1 MTEFEK
7 AIEIKGLDFSFDTSL
22 VLEDINLDVMP
33 NDFMAVVGP
42 NGSGKTTLLKIVL
55 GLLKPNKGSVQVL
68 GITPSQA
75 SPMVGYV
82 PQYTIF
88 DLSFPVKVID
98 VVLMGRLGSN
108 RMMGRFKRED
118 IESAEN
124 AMNRVGIADLKNN
137 HISELSGGQR
147 QRVLV
152 ARALAGNIKLLVL
165 DEPTASVDSTNE
177 VDIYKHLSEINKTV
191 TIVLV
196 THDLGFISN
205 YVNKVACVNRRL
217 VCHKTEDIT
226 SEIIDQTYQTNVKMI
241 SHKCGL

>member
-1 MTEFEK
+1 MTNFEK
-7 AIEIKGLDFSFDTSL
+7 AIEIKGLNFSFDTSR

-33 NDFMAVVGP
+33 SDFMAVVGP
-42 NGSGKTTLLKIVL
+42 NGSGKTTLLKIIL
-55 GLLKPNKGSVQVL
+55 GLLKPDKGSISVL
-68 GITPSQA
+68 GLSPSQA

-82 PQYTIF
+82 PQYTSF
-88 DLSFPVKVID
+88 DLSFPVRVLD

-118 IESAEN
+118 IEAAEN
-124 AMNRVGIADLKNN
+124 AMSRVGIGDLKNN

-177 VDIYKHLSEINKTV
+177 VDIYKHLSDINKTV

-217 VCHKTEDIT
+217 VCHRTEDIT

-241 SHKCGL
+241 SHNCGL

>member
-55 GLLKPNKGSVQVL
+55 GLLKPNKGSIQVL